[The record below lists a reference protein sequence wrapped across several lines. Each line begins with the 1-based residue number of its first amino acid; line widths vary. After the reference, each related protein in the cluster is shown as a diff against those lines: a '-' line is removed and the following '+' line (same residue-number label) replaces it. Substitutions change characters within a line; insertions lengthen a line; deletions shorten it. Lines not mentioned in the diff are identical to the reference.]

1 MRTLTSM
8 VVVLAVTGCGNLQN
22 IAATDIRNPE
32 HLRAEKTF
40 ALSIPQ
46 ISQAL
51 YEHQNTCRDAGK
63 VVQNPGNPNEGLITV
78 EMPGLSKASV
88 ALLIDLRQ
96 DGSVTHATGYT
107 YYSTW
112 KGHVENIFKAI
123 EAPKDCG

>member
-1 MRTLTSM
+1 MKTLT
-8 VVVLAVTGCGNLQN
+8 VLCVALALAGCGNLQN
-22 IAATDIRNPE
+22 ISASDIRNPE
-32 HLRAEKTF
+32 HLRAETTF
-40 ALSIPQ
+40 PLSIPQ

-51 YEHQNTCRDAGK
+51 YEHQKKCRDAGT

-96 DGSVTHATGYT
+96 DGSVTHAKGYT

-123 EAPKDCG
+123 KAPADCD